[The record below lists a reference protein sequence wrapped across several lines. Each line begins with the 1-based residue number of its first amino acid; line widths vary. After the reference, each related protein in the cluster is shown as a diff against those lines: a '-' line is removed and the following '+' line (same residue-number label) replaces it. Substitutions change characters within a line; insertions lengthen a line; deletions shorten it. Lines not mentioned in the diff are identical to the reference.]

1 MLGLR
6 LLKGAALGRLRRG
19 HFWSR
24 RAYELAYAFNE
35 RLSMTEPSGA
45 LASCA

>member
-6 LLKGAALGRLRRG
+6 LLKGAALGRLPRG

-24 RAYELAYAFNE
+24 RAYELAYASQRFSPE
-35 RLSMTEPSGA
+35 IVEGHYLI
-45 LASCA
+45 